1 MREKPWPELNVV
13 ESISAT
19 KNRRA
24 KHNRQDRLLLK
35 KMQYLNTWLMV
46 WGLTLDAKTS
56 FCWLYSAAVFG
67 NELPVNIVSFD
78 VPWFY
83 QRDLPS
89 AGLHHASLTSGI
101 SRLSGTLYY
110 MIGRVR
116 PKPKISRP
124 LSARVMASVP
134 SPLSH
139 ESRAGAPDGTAPA
152 GWFTHSPRSHHLWM
166 SLCRCSAG
174 SFRILIVLE
183 DDDDVPGADLG
194 LAQPYESKKY
204 H

>member
-1 MREKPWPELNVV
+1 MPPICCMNDGIHIFSPTMNILWRGLIMREKPWPELNVV

-110 MIGRVR
+110 MIGRFGQSQKFHGHCQPELWQVYRVLFRTNQGQAHQMGLHPPADLLTHLVRIICECLCADVR
-116 PKPKISRP
+116 PDRF
-124 LSARVMASVP
+124 A
-134 SPLSH
+134 
-139 ESRAGAPDGTAPA
+139 
-152 GWFTHSPRSHHLWM
+152 F
-166 SLCRCSAG
+166 
-174 SFRILIVLE
+174 
-183 DDDDVPGADLG
+183 
-194 LAQPYESKKY
+194 
-204 H
+204 